1 MEEKHK
7 LRGIV
12 RDIHLIDDALCPE
25 SRSFRLREEY
35 WKNTPGQFVTSVSL
49 QPSSRSRLVGFGEN
63 FAARLDASP
72 PAVQPYD
79 MLAGVALAHVPGD
92 RNSFPL
98 GEYDPHY
105 PPGHHNLLRYGFA
118 GIRNRAREKLAEE
131 TDPQKRDFLEAAA
144 ISYDAACHYAQ
155 RNADH
160 ARELVEDEEDAQR
173 KEELQRIASVC
184 DEIAAGAPTS
194 FHAALQTFWFTH
206 MFGARGSIGRFDQW
220 MYPFYRRDIDTGVLT
235 QEEAQE
241 LLENLW
247 IKLNYFAGNNDS
259 LRNVALGGQ
268 TPAGE
273 DASNELTYMC
283 LLATARLKLP
293 EPKLNLRLFKGS
305 PPELLRAGCRTICL
319 GLSQPSIFNDEVA
332 VPALVNIGIP
342 LKIARNYCND
352 GCSELVT
359 GGVGTSAFGVFG
371 TIPVFNETVRAA
383 AAKSYDTFDE
393 VMDDFKQRLTNFMP
407 NGPRG
412 VRQVTY
418 PFFAASID
426 DCLEKASPD
435 GVRYTIFSRI
445 PSQLAHVADGLAA
458 IRKYIYEEKSLR
470 WDELIAALD
479 DNYENHAPLR
489 QKLLNRS
496 PKYGNDDDEV
506 DLIIKEIAEYFCD
519 ETHRRAQ
526 NPYGPGAKQ
535 TAGFMNFGIHGQR
548 DVPACPDGRKQG
560 ENIPNSF
567 SPALG
572 RDRSGPTAVLKSA
585 AKVDMT
591 KAGHGSVLD
600 MNFTLSALKGPDA
613 FEKFVAFVK
622 TFLEL
627 PCTATLQANTLDRN
641 TLLKAKENPDD
652 PQYRTLLV
660 RVWGYSTVFVTLDP
674 ALQNHVLE
682 RMEHVL

>member
-1 MEEKHK
+1 MQKKHNI
-7 LRGIV
+7 RGIV
-12 RDIHLIDDALCPE
+12 RDADLIQDTLPPE

-35 WKNTPGQFVTSVSL
+35 WKGTPGQFATRVSATGSGE
-49 QPSSRSRLVGFGEN
+49 PGFIGSGKD
-63 FAARLDASP
+63 FAIRLDASP

-79 MLAGVALAHVPGD
+79 MLAGVTLAHPSDGETF
-92 RNSFPL
+92 RF
-98 GEYDPHY
+98 GEYDSHY
-105 PPGHHNLLRYGFA
+105 PPGHVKILRMGFA
-118 GIRNRAREKLAEE
+118 GIRDRAKEKLEEE
-131 TDPQKRDFLEAAA
+131 TDIQKRDFLEAVA
-144 ISYDAACHYAQ
+144 ISYNAACRYAK

-160 ARELVEDEEDAQR
+160 ARSLIEDEPDEQR
-173 KEELQRIASVC
+173 KAELRRIADVC
-184 DEIAAGAPTS
+184 DEIAIGPPMS
-194 FHAALQTFWFTH
+194 FHAALQMFWFTH
-206 MFGARGSIGRFDQW
+206 MFGARGSVGRFDQW

-268 TPAGE
+268 TPEGE
-273 DASNELTYMC
+273 DACNELTYMC
-283 LLATARLKLP
+283 LESTAKLKLP

-305 PPELLRAGCRTICL
+305 PPELLRAGCRVICL

-342 LKIARNYCND
+342 IEVARDYCND

-371 TIPVFNETVRAA
+371 TIPVFNETVREAV
-383 AAKSYDTFDE
+383 AKGYETFDE
-393 VMDDFKQRLTNFMP
+393 VMNDFKGRLTQFMP
-407 NGPRG
+407 NAPTN

-418 PFFAASID
+418 PFFAASIE
-426 DCLEKASPD
+426 DCLEKAAPD

-458 IRKYIYEEKSLR
+458 VRKYIYEEGSLT
-470 WDELIAALD
+470 WDELIEALD
-479 DNYENHAPLR
+479 DNYENQEPLR
-489 QKLLNRS
+489 QQLLNRT
-496 PKYGNDDDEV
+496 PKYGNDNDEV
-506 DLIIKEIAEYFCD
+506 DPIIKEIAEYFCD

-526 NPYGPGAKQ
+526 NPQGPGAKQ

-548 DVPACPDGRKQG
+548 DVPACSDGRRQG

-572 RDRSGPTAVLKSA
+572 RDRSGPTAVLKSVG
-585 AKVDMT
+585 KVDMT

-600 MNFTLSALKGPDA
+600 INFNFSALKGPEA
-613 FEKFVAFVK
+613 FEKFVAFTK

-627 PCTATLQANTLDRN
+627 PCTATLQVNTLDKD
-641 TLLKAKENPDD
+641 TLLKARENPDD

-660 RVWGYSTVFVTLDP
+660 RVWGFSTVCVTLDP

-682 RMEHVL
+682 RLEHVF

>member
-1 MEEKHK
+1 MEKGHN
-7 LRGIV
+7 LRNTVGDV
-12 RDIHLIDDALCPE
+12 DLAMGTLDPE
-25 SRSFRLREEY
+25 SRSVRLREEY
-35 WKNTPGQFVTSVSL
+35 WKNTPGQIVTHVSL
-49 QPSSRSRLVGFGEN
+49 NGSDKPGLLGYGEN
-63 FAARLDASP
+63 FARWLDASP
-72 PAVQPYD
+72 PAVLPCD
-79 MLAGVALAHVPGD
+79 LLAGVSLARTGD
-92 RNSFPL
+92 RGSLPL

-105 PPGHHNLLRYGFA
+105 PPGHANILRYGFA
-118 GIRNRAREKLAEE
+118 GIRDRAREKRGEE
-131 TDPQKRDFLEAAA
+131 TDPQKREFLEGVA
-144 ISYDAACHYAQ
+144 ISYDAACRYAG
-155 RNADH
+155 RSADR
-160 ARELVEDEEDAQR
+160 ARELAEGEEDEGR
-173 KEELQRIASVC
+173 REELGCIAGVC
-184 DEIAAGAPTS
+184 DEITEGPPTS

-220 MYPFYRRDIDTGVLT
+220 MYPFYRRDIDAGVLT

-273 DASNELTYMC
+273 DACNELTYMC
-283 LLATARLKLP
+283 LSATAGLRLP
-293 EPKLNLRLFKGS
+293 EPKLNLRLFSGS

-332 VPALVNIGIP
+332 VPSLTNIGLPIEV
-342 LKIARNYCND
+342 ARDYCND

-371 TIPVFNETVRAA
+371 TIPLFNETVREA
-383 AAKSYDTFDE
+383 AAKNCETFDDL
-393 VMDDFKQRLTNFMP
+393 MDDFRRRLTAFMP
-407 NGPRG
+407 EGPRG
-412 VRQVTY
+412 VRGVTH

-426 DCLEKASPD
+426 DCLDKASPE

-458 IRKYIYEEKSLR
+458 IRKYIYEERSLT

-479 DNYENHAPLR
+479 DNYENHEPLR
-489 QKLLNRS
+489 QRLLNRA
-496 PKYGNDDDEV
+496 PKYGNDNDEV

-526 NPYGPGAKQ
+526 NPQGPGAKQ

-572 RDRSGPTAVLKSA
+572 RDRNGPTAVLKSA
-585 AKVDMT
+585 AKADMT

-600 MNFTLSALKGPDA
+600 MTFSLSALRGPEG
-613 FEKFVAFVK
+613 FEKFVAFVR
-622 TFLEL
+622 TFLDL
-627 PCTATLQANTLDRN
+627 PCTTTLQANALDRD
-641 TLLKAKENPDD
+641 TLLKARENPADS
-652 PQYRTLLV
+652 QYRTLLV
-660 RVWGYSTVFVTLDP
+660 RVWGFSTVFVTLDP

>member
-1 MEEKHK
+1 MEQRK

-12 RDIHLIDDALCPE
+12 RDIHLIDDTLDPE

-35 WKNTPGQFVTSVSL
+35 WKNTPRQYETSVSL
-49 QPSSRSRLVGFGEN
+49 EPSSTPGLIGFGEN

-72 PAVQPYD
+72 PAIQPYD
-79 MLAGVALAHVPGD
+79 MLAGVILAHLPGD
-92 RNSFPL
+92 RGSFPL

-105 PPGHHNLLRYGFA
+105 PPGHIKLLRHGFA
-118 GIRNRAREKLAEE
+118 GIRDRAREKLEEE
-131 TDPQKRDFLEAAA
+131 TDPQKREFLESVA
-144 ISYDAACHYAQ
+144 ISYDAACRYAK

-160 ARELVEDEEDAQR
+160 ARELAEDENDEQR
-173 KEELQRIASVC
+173 KEELQQIANVC
-184 DEIAAGAPTS
+184 DEISAGAPTS
-194 FHAALQTFWFTH
+194 FHAALQMFWFTH

-220 MYPFYRRDIDTGVLT
+220 MYRFYRKDIDTGVLT
-235 QEEAQE
+235 QEEAEE

-268 TPAGE
+268 TPDGE
-273 DASNELTYMC
+273 DACNELTYMC
-283 LLATARLKLP
+283 LETTAKLKLP
-293 EPKLNLRLFKGS
+293 EPKLNLRIFEGS
-305 PPELLRAGCRTICL
+305 PEELIRAGCRTICL
-319 GLSQPSIFNDEVA
+319 GLSQPSIFNDEVS

-342 LKIARNYCND
+342 IEVARDYCND
-352 GCSELVT
+352 GCSELVI

-371 TIPVFNETVRAA
+371 TIPVFNETVREAVVN
-383 AAKSYDTFDE
+383 KYETFDE
-393 VMDDFKQRLTNFMP
+393 VMANFKQRLDNFMP
-407 NGPRG
+407 DGPRG

-418 PFFAASID
+418 PFFAASIE
-426 DCLEKASPD
+426 DCLEKAAPD
-435 GVRYTIFSRI
+435 GVRYTIFSQI

-458 IRKYIYEEKSLR
+458 IKKYIYEEKSLT
-470 WDELIAALD
+470 WDELIEALD
-479 DNYENHAPLR
+479 DNYENYEQLR
-489 QKLLNRS
+489 QLLLNRA
-496 PKYGNDDDEV
+496 PKYGNDVEEV

-526 NPYGPGAKQ
+526 NPYGQGAKQ
-535 TAGFMNFGIHGQR
+535 TAGFMNFGIHGQL

-572 RDRSGPTAVLKSA
+572 RDRNGPTAVLRSV

-600 MNFTLSALKGPDA
+600 MNFSLSALKGADA

-622 TFLEL
+622 TFLQL

-641 TLLKAKENPDD
+641 TLLKARENPGD

-660 RVWGYSTVFVTLDP
+660 RVWGFSTVFVTLDP
-674 ALQNHVLE
+674 GLQNHVLE
-682 RMEHVL
+682 RMEHDL

>member
-1 MEEKHK
+1 
-7 LRGIV
+7 
-12 RDIHLIDDALCPE
+12 
-25 SRSFRLREEY
+25 
-35 WKNTPGQFVTSVSL
+35 
-49 QPSSRSRLVGFGEN
+49 
-63 FAARLDASP
+63 
-72 PAVQPYD
+72 
-79 MLAGVALAHVPGD
+79 
-92 RNSFPL
+92 
-98 GEYDPHY
+98 
-105 PPGHHNLLRYGFA
+105 
-118 GIRNRAREKLAEE
+118 
-131 TDPQKRDFLEAAA
+131 
-144 ISYDAACHYAQ
+144 
-155 RNADH
+155 
-160 ARELVEDEEDAQR
+160 
-173 KEELQRIASVC
+173 
-184 DEIAAGAPTS
+184 
-194 FHAALQTFWFTH
+194 

-220 MYPFYRRDIDTGVLT
+220 MYPFYRHDIDTGVLT
-235 QEEAQE
+235 HQEAQE

-268 TPAGE
+268 TPDGK
-273 DASNELTYMC
+273 DACNELTYMC
-283 LLATARLKLP
+283 LEATAKLRLP
-293 EPKLNLRLFKGS
+293 EPKLNLRLFPGS
-305 PPELLRAGCRTICL
+305 PPKLLRAGCRVICL

-332 VPALVNIGIP
+332 IPALLNIGIP
-342 LKIARNYCND
+342 IEVACDYCND

-371 TIPVFNETVRAA
+371 AIPLLNETVRKAA
-383 AAKSYDTFDE
+383 AEGYKTFDE
-393 VMDDFKQRLTNFMP
+393 VIEDFKQRLTGFMP

-435 GVRYTIFSRI
+435 GVRYTIWSRI

-458 IRKYIYEEKSLR
+458 IRKYIYEEQSLT

-479 DNYENHAPLR
+479 DNYENHESLR
-489 QKLLNRS
+489 QRLLNRTS
-496 PKYGNDDDEV
+496 KYGNDIDEV

-526 NPYGPGAKQ
+526 NTFGPSAKQ

-548 DVPACPDGRKQG
+548 DVPACPDGRKCG

-585 AKVDMT
+585 AKDDMT

-600 MNFTLSALKGPDA
+600 ITFSLNALKSPEA

-622 TFLEL
+622 TFLAL
-627 PCTATLQANTLDRN
+627 PCTATLQVNTLDRD
-641 TLLKAKENPDD
+641 TLLKAQKNPDD

-660 RVWGYSTVFVTLDP
+660 RVWGFSTVFVTLDP

-682 RMEHVL
+682 RLEHVF

>member
-1 MEEKHK
+1 MGKRQDE
-7 LRGIV
+7 RGIV
-12 RDIHLIDDALCPE
+12 GDVDGMVDPLNPE
-25 SRSFRLREEY
+25 SRSVRLREEY
-35 WKNTPGQFVTSVSL
+35 WKGTPAQAVRRVSL
-49 QPSSRSRLVGFGEN
+49 KGSRKPGLVGYGEN
-63 FAARLDASP
+63 FAMRLDASP

-79 MLAGVALAHVPGD
+79 LLAGVSLAHIENRD
-92 RNSFPL
+92 DAPL

-105 PPGHHNLLRYGFA
+105 PPGHANILQYGFA
-118 GIRNRAREKLAEE
+118 GLRDRARAKWAEE
-131 TDPQKRDFLEAAA
+131 MDPKKRDFLEAVA
-144 ISYDAACHYAQ
+144 ISYDAACRYAQ
-155 RNADH
+155 RSADH
-160 ARELVEDEEDAQR
+160 ARDLAKEEKDEQR
-173 KEELQRIASVC
+173 REELQRIAKVC
-184 DEIAAGAPTS
+184 SEIAAGPPTS

-206 MFGARGSIGRFDQW
+206 MFGACGSIGRLDQW
-220 MYPFYRRDIDTGVLT
+220 MVPFYRRDIATGVLT

-268 TPAGE
+268 TSAGA
-273 DASNELTYMC
+273 DACNEVTYMG
-283 LLATARLKLP
+283 LKATAKLKLP
-293 EPKLNLRLFKGS
+293 EPKLNLRLFSGS
-305 PPELLRAGCRTICL
+305 PPELLTAGCRTICL

-342 LKIARNYCND
+342 LEVARDYCND
-352 GCSELVT
+352 GCSEFVT

-371 TIPVFNETVRAA
+371 TIPVFNETVREA
-383 AAKSYDTFDE
+383 AAKNVETFDE
-393 VMDDFKQRLTNFMP
+393 VMDDFKHRLTHFMP
-407 NGPRG
+407 SGPKE
-412 VRQVTY
+412 VRQVTH

-426 DCLEKASPD
+426 DCLKKASPD
-435 GVRYTIFSRI
+435 GVLYTIFSRI
-445 PSQLAHVADGLAA
+445 PSQLAHVADGLVA
-458 IRKYIYEEKSLR
+458 IRKYIYEERSLT
-470 WDELIAALD
+470 WDELITALN
-479 DNYENHAPLR
+479 DNYEHQKPLR
-489 QKLLNRS
+489 QRLLNRT
-496 PKYGNDDDEV
+496 PKYGNDNAEV

-526 NPYGPGAKQ
+526 NPQGLGAKQ

-548 DVPACPDGRKQG
+548 EVPACADGRKQG

-572 RDRSGPTAVLKSA
+572 RDRSGPTAVLKSV

-600 MNFTLSALKGPDA
+600 MNFSLSSLKGPEV

-627 PCTATLQANTLDRN
+627 PCTATLQVNTLDRSA
-641 TLLKAKENPDD
+641 LLKAKEHPDD

-660 RVWGYSTVFVTLDP
+660 RVWGFSTVFVTLDP